1 MRLGI
6 PIIILDKKL
15 ERDESRDDE
24 LTKFSKQIQCTYK
37 HFRRLSELRS
47 ELVNRLQH
55 VIAEVFIN
63 TIRRLP
69 HEGFDTRIKQSL
81 KTAKK
86 VYILS
91 RTPILLFGPR
101 PYLSENK
108 HPDEAEGYELTKQ
121 LMEDAISG
129 STDRELHLVASS
141 CAVLNEIQNQNVT
154 DRAKLSTHVRNE
166 LLRYQNIAA
175 STPKFKLA
183 CTALSAVPPPHLT
196 YFVTDEEAIIQ
207 IKIPGQSSAYCV
219 TTKNMELVFSFKYMI
234 DEYFKLD
241 NQEKFLQQLANRL
254 L

>member
-1 MRLGI
+1 MNGELDAEREITCETIEAIGMRPLVFEKNAGVLNPLYESLNLVEKSNIVCLILWKKFSEVVVKEYEKAVRLGI

-129 STDRELHLVASS
+129 DLPPKNCAS
-141 CAVLNEIQNQNVT
+141 CN
-154 DRAKLSTHVRNE
+154 
-166 LLRYQNIAA
+166 
-175 STPKFKLA
+175 
-183 CTALSAVPPPHLT
+183 
-196 YFVTDEEAIIQ
+196 
-207 IKIPGQSSAYCV
+207 
-219 TTKNMELVFSFKYMI
+219 
-234 DEYFKLD
+234 
-241 NQEKFLQQLANRL
+241 
-254 L
+254 